1 MSLVDLLQSLDS
13 EQLRDVAE
21 WLRETASDYDSVG
34 QQPEADCLRSQASK
48 LEILVS
54 ELTAPESLS
63 PESLSL
69 ESLPPESLP
78 PESLS
83 PEQVTSQQ
91 TASPLQ
97 DACQQSPEVSASA
110 SSPAAVIRRK
120 HRRTDPA
127 QVIKGWLQSREDAS
141 ELAYLLMGDGATVRQ
156 RLGDGGDEVSEPC
169 SSDEMEDAY
178 RSGQFTILAGA
189 DYLADYFVREE
200 A

>member
-69 ESLPPESLP
+69 ESLP